1 MQPPKSF
8 LITEEQTPTDG
19 EELAEKNPFFF
30 FNPHGTEK
38 MPCVTW
44 AAFILVF

>member
-1 MQPPKSF
+1 M
-8 LITEEQTPTDG
+8 G
-19 EELAEKNPFFF
+19 KNLQKKILFFF